1 MMNGLDVNG
10 ECREDFDVRALYE
23 MPEPWEDDEPAFH
36 APSEYVWRCQQE
48 RIERKRR
55 DREELQD
62 LWREEVQMRRR
73 ERARVHYRRRSD
85 DGAL

>member
-1 MMNGLDVNG
+1 MSVFNLDARG
-10 ECREDFDVRALYE
+10 ESLDDRTREFEAAGYFY
-23 MPEPWEDDEPAFH
+23 DDEPAFH

-48 RIERKRR
+48 REERKRR

-62 LWREEVQMRRR
+62 LWREEMRTRRR
-73 ERARVHYRRRSD
+73 ERARIHYRRRSD